1 MTLTEMLERS
11 VRKYG
16 KRYAIL
22 FKREKITYK
31 ELGERVDKLAS
42 GLMRKGARKGDRI
55 GILLGNCPEFIIS
68 YFAILKMGG
77 IVIPLNNF
85 LKGEELRHT
94 LNDAGVSTLI
104 TSKDFMETV
113 GPLRPRLEE
122 LERIIISNKSRTK
135 TLVRDKS
142 SISGTVT
149 PKRGVAPSGLY
160 ALEELVTPEVSATFP
175 EAAETETAV
184 IIYTSGTTGYPKGAC
199 LSHNNLIS
207 NTISSAEAAQLRSK
221 DNFLLVLPMFHSFT
235 TTVCILVPLYL
246 GAKITIIESL
256 RAFGEVIKEIM
267 RKRPTIFVGIPT
279 IYNILT
285 QFSLPRILTFRPF
298 RFLNPLRLAVS
309 GAAALPVEVLKKF
322 EKKFGIPL
330 IEGYGLSEAS
340 PVVSLNPVK
349 DIRKPGSVGLSLPG
363 VGVDVVDDQGR
374 SLKRGEVG
382 ELIVRGPNV
391 MRGYYN
397 LPQATEETLKR
408 GWLYT
413 GDLAKMDEEGY
424 IYIVDRKKDMINV
437 RGLNVYPREV
447 EEVLYSHPAIAEV
460 AVIGV
465 EDKTKQEVPKAF
477 LALKEGRELSKK
489 EIIKYCQE
497 RLASYKVPH
506 KIEFR
511 KELPKTATGKILK
524 RALKKSTTG
533 STEKN

>member
-1 MTLTEMLERS
+1 MTLTEMLEKS
-11 VRKYG
+11 IEKYE
-16 KRYAIL
+16 KKYAIL
-22 FKREKITYK
+22 FKGEKITYR
-31 ELGERVDKLAS
+31 ELGNRVVRLAS
-42 GLMRKGARKGDRI
+42 GLMEKGARKRDRI
-55 GILLGNCPEFIIS
+55 GILLGNCPEFIVG

-77 IVIPLNNF
+77 IVVPLNNF

-104 TSKDFMETV
+104 TSKGFMKTI

-122 LERIIISNKSRTK
+122 LERIIISNKS
-135 TLVRDKS
+135 
-142 SISGTVT
+142 SISGTL
-149 PKRGVAPSGLY
+149 S
-160 ALEELVTPEVSATFP
+160 LEELVISEVSVIFPEV
-175 EAAETETAV
+175 AATETAV

-207 NTISSAEAAQLRSK
+207 NITSSSEAAGLRPK

-235 TTVCILVPLYL
+235 ITVCILVPLYL
-246 GAKITIIESL
+246 GAKITIVESL
-256 RAFGEVIKEIM
+256 KAFKEVIKEII
-267 RKRPTIFVGIPT
+267 RKRPTIFVAIPA

-285 QFSLPRILTFRPF
+285 QISLPKILTLRPL
-298 RFLNPLRLAVS
+298 RFLNPIRLAVS

-322 EKKFGIPL
+322 QKGLGIPL

-349 DIRKPGSVGLSLPG
+349 GVRKPGSVGLPLPG
-363 VGVDVVDDQGR
+363 VEVDVVDDQGR
-374 SLKRGEVG
+374 SLKRGKAG
-382 ELIVRGPNV
+382 ELVIKGPNV

-397 LPQATEETLKR
+397 LLRATEETLKK
-408 GWLYT
+408 GWLHT
-413 GDLAKMDEEGY
+413 GDMAKIDDEGY

-437 RGLNVYPREV
+437 HGLNVYPREV
-447 EEVLYSHPAIAEV
+447 EEVLYSHLAIAEA

-465 EDKTKQEVPKAF
+465 EDRTKGEVPKAF
-477 LALKEGRELSKK
+477 LVLKEGRKLSKN

-511 KELPKTATGKILK
+511 KELPKTSTGKILK
-524 RALKKSTTG
+524 RALKEEEEIG
-533 STEKN
+533 

>member
-1 MTLTEMLERS
+1 MTLTEMLEKS
-11 VRKYG
+11 IRKYG

-22 FKREKITYK
+22 FKKERITYK
-31 ELGERVDKLAS
+31 ELGERVDRLAS

-55 GILLGNCPEFIIS
+55 GILLGNCPEFIVS

-104 TSKDFMETV
+104 TSKGFMKTV

-122 LERIIISNKSRTK
+122 LERIIISNKS
-135 TLVRDKS
+135 

-149 PKRGVAPSGLY
+149 
-160 ALEELVTPEVSATFP
+160 LEELVTPGISFIFP
-175 EAAETETAV
+175 EVAETETAV

-207 NTISSAEAAQLRSK
+207 NTISSAEAAQLRPR

-256 RAFGEVIKEIM
+256 KAFKEVIKEII

-363 VGVDVVDDQGR
+363 VEVDVVDDQGR

-397 LPQATEETLKR
+397 LPQETEETLKR

-413 GDLAKMDEEGY
+413 GDLAKIDEEGY
-424 IYIVDRKKDMINV
+424 IYIVDRKKDMIIV
-437 RGLNVYPREV
+437 RGLNVYPREI

-465 EDKTKQEVPKAF
+465 EDKVKGEVPKAF
-477 LALKEGRELSKK
+477 LALKEGRKLSKK

-511 KELPKTATGKILK
+511 KELPKTLTGKILK
-524 RALKKSTTG
+524 RTLKKEEG
-533 STEKN
+533 IG

>member
-11 VRKYG
+11 VKRYG
-16 KRYAIL
+16 RRYAIL
-22 FKREKITYK
+22 FKGEKITYN
-31 ELGERVDKLAS
+31 ELGDRVVRLAS
-42 GLMRKGARKGDRI
+42 GLMEKGAKKGNRI

-77 IVIPLNNF
+77 IVVPLNNF
-85 LKGEELRHT
+85 LKGEELRYI
-94 LNDAGVSTLI
+94 LNNAGVSTLI
-104 TSKDFMETV
+104 ISEEYMKTV

-122 LERIIISNKSRTK
+122 LERIVISN
-135 TLVRDKS
+135 KS
-142 SISGTVT
+142 SISGTLS

-160 ALEELVTPEVSATFP
+160 ALEELMTPEVSVTFP
-175 EAAETETAV
+175 EVAETETAV
-184 IIYTSGTTGYPKGAC
+184 IIYTSGTTGHPKGAC

-207 NTISSAEAAQLRSK
+207 NITASAQAARLRPR

-235 TTVCILVPLYL
+235 TTVCILIPLYL
-246 GAKITIIESL
+246 GAKITIVESL
-256 RAFGEVIKEIM
+256 RVFGEVIKEII
-267 RKRPTIFVGIPT
+267 RKRPTIFVAIPA

-285 QFSLPRILTFRPF
+285 QVSLPRILTFRPL
-298 RFLNPLRLAVS
+298 RFLNPIRLAVS

-349 DIRKPGSVGLSLPG
+349 GVRKPGSVGLALPG
-363 VGVDVVDDQGR
+363 VDVDIVDNNGH
-374 SLKRGEVG
+374 SLKKGEVG

-397 LPQATEETLKR
+397 LPRETEETLKR

-413 GDLAKMDEEGY
+413 GDLAKMDEESY
-424 IYIVDRKKDMINV
+424 VYIVDRKKDMINV

-447 EEVLYSHPAIAEV
+447 EEVLYSHPAIAEA

-465 EDKTKQEVPKAF
+465 KDKVKGEVPEAF
-477 LALKEGRELSKK
+477 LALKEGRKLSKK

-511 KELPKTATGKILK
+511 KELPKTSTGKILK
-524 RALKKSTTG
+524 RALKEASEKS
-533 STEKN
+533 SEPSDDSD